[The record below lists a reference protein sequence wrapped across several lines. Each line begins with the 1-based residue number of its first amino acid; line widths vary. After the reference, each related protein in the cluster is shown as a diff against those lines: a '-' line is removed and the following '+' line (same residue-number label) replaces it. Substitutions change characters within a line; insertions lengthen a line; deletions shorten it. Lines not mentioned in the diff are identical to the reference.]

1 MPTGRN
7 FVFLSYF
14 LVLYFL
20 DKLKKFCYNKV
31 MNIENIG
38 EELSLLVDKFELT
51 KTCLNLDSVSVRL
64 KSLLKE
70 RESLSFWNNLE
81 YAMQTN
87 KEIKSLQDILNQVQL
102 LQQQIGALIENV
114 KALETE
120 TDIEML
126 NLAFGEL
133 LELKKQVDDLNVRT
147 LLDEKYDNNDA
158 IITIHS
164 GAGGTEAQDW
174 VVMLARMYKMYA
186 NKNNLDFDIVDKLE
200 GNDAGLKSVVIWV
213 KGEYSYGKLKGEMGV
228 HRLVRISPFDS
239 NKRRHTSFASV
250 EVVPAIAKGS
260 EVKINNDDI
269 KIDTYRSGGAGG
281 QNVNKV
287 ETAVRVTHI
296 PTGIVVTC
304 QNERSQLQNRENA
317 LRILTSKLVALEEEK
332 ARKNLDQ
339 IKGDLKRIEWGSQ
352 IRSYIFQPYTMVKD
366 HRTDF
371 ETSDV
376 EAVMNGELNPFINE
390 YLKKSHSKT

>member
-1 MPTGRN
+1 
-7 FVFLSYF
+7 
-14 LVLYFL
+14 
-20 DKLKKFCYNKV
+20 

-38 EELSLLVDKFELT
+38 DELSSLVEKFELT
-51 KTCLNLDSVSVRL
+51 KTCLHLPVNQEKLS
-64 KSLLKE
+64 SLMKE
-70 RESLSFWNNLE
+70 RESLSFWNNLD

-87 KEIKSLQDILNQVQL
+87 KEIKSLQELFAEVQT
-102 LQQQIGALIENV
+102 LQARITEIIKTV
-114 KALETE
+114 KELEKE

-126 NLAFGEL
+126 NLAFNEL
-133 LELKKQVDDLNVRT
+133 LEVRDKVEELNVRT

-158 IITIHS
+158 IITIHA
-164 GAGGTEAQDW
+164 GAGGTESQDW
-174 VVMLARMYKMYA
+174 VVMLARMYKMFA
-186 NKNNLDFDIVDKLE
+186 NKNGFNFDIVDKLE
-200 GNDAGLKSVVIWV
+200 GNDAGLKSIVFLV
-213 KGEYSYGKLKGEMGV
+213 KGEYAYGKLKGEMGV

-250 EVVPAIAKGS
+250 EVVPSINQGTEFKLNTD
-260 EVKINNDDI
+260 EV

-317 LRILTSKLVALEEEK
+317 LKILTSKLVALEEEK
-332 ARKNLDQ
+332 QRQNMKE
-339 IKGDLKRIEWGSQ
+339 IKGDIKSIEWGSQ
-352 IRSYIFQPYTMVKD
+352 IRSYVFQPYTMVKD

-376 EAVMNGELNPFINE
+376 AAVMDGEIGAFINE
-390 YLKKSHSKT
+390 YLKRTHIKAE

>member
-1 MPTGRN
+1 
-7 FVFLSYF
+7 
-14 LVLYFL
+14 
-20 DKLKKFCYNKV
+20 

-38 EELSLLVDKFELT
+38 EELQQLVEKFELT
-51 KTCLNLDSVSVRL
+51 KSCLHLNDNQARL
-64 KSLLKE
+64 NSLMHE
-70 RESLSFWNNLE
+70 RESLTFWNNLD

-87 KEIKSLQDILNQVQL
+87 KEIKSLQDLFVEVQSM
-102 LQQQIGALIENV
+102 QASITELIKTVRE
-114 KALETE
+114 LEQT

-126 NLAFGEL
+126 NLAFGEML
-133 LELKKQVDDLNVRT
+133 ILKEKVDELNVRT

-158 IITIHS
+158 ILTIHS

-174 VVMLARMYKMYA
+174 VIMLARMYKMYA
-186 NKNNLDFDIVDKLE
+186 NKNNFKFDIVDKLE
-200 GNDAGLKSVVIWV
+200 GNDAGLKSIVIWV
-213 KGEYSYGKLKGEMGV
+213 KGEYAYGKLKGEKGV

-250 EVVPAIAKGS
+250 EIVPAISKES
-260 EVKINNDDI
+260 TVKINNDDL

-287 ETAVRVTHI
+287 ETAVRITHI

-317 LRILTSKLVALEEEK
+317 MKILTSKLVALEEEK
-332 ARKNLDQ
+332 QRQDLNE

-352 IRSYIFQPYTMVKD
+352 IRSYVFQPYTMVKD
-366 HRTDF
+366 HLTDY

-376 EAVMNGELNPFINE
+376 QSVMDGELSPFINE
-390 YLKKSHSKT
+390 YLRKSHTNN

>member
-1 MPTGRN
+1 
-7 FVFLSYF
+7 
-14 LVLYFL
+14 
-20 DKLKKFCYNKV
+20 

-38 EELSLLVDKFELT
+38 EELSLLVEKFEVT
-51 KTCLNLDSVSVRL
+51 KTCLHLNENQEKLN
-64 KSLLKE
+64 SLMKE
-70 RESLSFWNNLE
+70 RESLTFWNNLD

-87 KEIKSLQDILNQVQL
+87 KEIKSLQDLFAEVQTM
-102 LQQQIGALIENV
+102 QTQITELIKTV
-114 KALETE
+114 KELEKE

-126 NLAFGEL
+126 NLAFSEL
-133 LELKKQVDDLNVRT
+133 LTLKDKVDELNVRT
-147 LLDEKYDNNDA
+147 LLDKKYDNNDA
-158 IITIHS
+158 IITIHA
-164 GAGGTEAQDW
+164 GAGGTESQDW

-186 NKNNLDFDIVDKLE
+186 NKNGFNFDIVDKLE

-213 KGEYSYGKLKGEMGV
+213 KGEYAYGKLKSEMGV

-250 EVVPAIAKGS
+250 EVVPSISK
-260 EVKINNDDI
+260 ETTVKVNTEDLR
-269 KIDTYRSGGAGG
+269 IDTYRSSGAGG

-287 ETAVRVTHI
+287 ETAVRITHI

-317 LRILTSKLVALEEEK
+317 LKILTSKLVALDEEK
-332 ARKNLDQ
+332 HKQNLNE
-339 IKGDLKRIEWGSQ
+339 IKGDLKKIEWGSQ
-352 IRSYIFQPYTMVKD
+352 IRSYVFQPYTMVKD

-376 EAVMNGELNPFINE
+376 ESVMNGDLTPFINE
-390 YLKKSHSKT
+390 YLKKSHTN

>member
-1 MPTGRN
+1 
-7 FVFLSYF
+7 
-14 LVLYFL
+14 
-20 DKLKKFCYNKV
+20 

-38 EELSLLVDKFELT
+38 DELNLLVKKFELT
-51 KTCLNLDSVSVRL
+51 KSCLNLDEAQNKLSVL
-64 KSLLKE
+64 MKE
-70 RESLSFWNNLE
+70 RESLSFWNNLN

-87 KEIKSLQDILNQVQL
+87 KEIKALQDLFSELTSIQNELSS
-102 LQQQIGALIENV
+102 LIATVKELEN
-114 KALETE
+114 E

-126 NLAFGEL
+126 NLAFNEML
-133 LELKKQVDDLNVRT
+133 ALKDKIDELNVRT
-147 LLDEKYDNNDA
+147 LLDEKYDNNDC

-174 VVMLARMYKMYA
+174 VVMLTRMYKMFA
-186 NKNNLDFDIVDKLE
+186 TKNNFEFALVDKLE
-200 GNDAGLKSVVIWV
+200 GNDAGLKTAVIII
-213 KGEYSYGKLKGEMGV
+213 KGEFAYGKLKGEMGV

-250 EVVPAIAKGS
+250 EVVPVIS
-260 EVKINNDDI
+260 QETDVKINNEDI

-287 ETAVRVTHI
+287 ETAVRITHI
-296 PTGIVVTC
+296 PTGIVVNC
-304 QNERSQLQNRENA
+304 QNERSQLQNREIA
-317 LRILTSKLVALEEEK
+317 MRILTSKLVALEEEK
-332 ARKNLDQ
+332 RRQNMSE

-352 IRSYIFQPYTMVKD
+352 IRSYVFQPYTMVKD

-376 EAVMNGELNPFINE
+376 NGVMDGDLNPFINE
-390 YLKKSHSKT
+390 YLKKAHTKSSE

>member
-1 MPTGRN
+1 
-7 FVFLSYF
+7 
-14 LVLYFL
+14 
-20 DKLKKFCYNKV
+20 

-38 EELSLLVDKFELT
+38 DELSKLVDKFETT
-51 KTCLNLDSVSVRL
+51 KACLNLNELQERL
-64 KSLLKE
+64 NSLLRE
-70 RESLSFWNNLE
+70 RESLSFWNNLD

-87 KEIKSLQDILNQVQL
+87 KEIKSLQELFNEVQT
-102 LQQQIGALIENV
+102 LQNSLTSLISTV
-114 KALETE
+114 RSLEKE
-120 TDIEML
+120 TDIELL
-126 NLAFGEL
+126 NLALSEL
-133 LELKKQVDDLNVRT
+133 LELKEKVDELNVRT

-158 IITIHS
+158 ILTIHS

-174 VVMLARMYKMYA
+174 VVMLMRMYKMYA
-186 NKNNLDFDIVDKLE
+186 SKNNFEFSVVDKLD
-200 GNDAGLKSVVIWV
+200 GTDAGLKSVVIWI
-213 KGEYSYGKLKGEMGV
+213 KGEYAYGKLKGEMGV

-250 EVVPAIAKGS
+250 EVVPAISK
-260 EVKINNDDI
+260 ETDVKICNEDLR
-269 KIDTYRSGGAGG
+269 IDTYRSSGAGG

-287 ETAVRVTHI
+287 ETAVRITHI

-317 LRILTSKLVALEEEK
+317 MKILTSKLVALEEEK
-332 ARKNLDQ
+332 HKQNIND

-366 HRTDF
+366 HRTDY

-376 EAVMNGELNPFINE
+376 EGVMNGELNPFINE
-390 YLKKSHSKT
+390 YLKKSHTKTNK

>member
-1 MPTGRN
+1 
-7 FVFLSYF
+7 
-14 LVLYFL
+14 
-20 DKLKKFCYNKV
+20 

-38 EELSLLVDKFELT
+38 EELGQLVEKFETT
-51 KTCLNLDSVSVRL
+51 KSCLNLTENQEKL
-64 KSLLKE
+64 NTLMKE
-70 RESLSFWNNLE
+70 RESLSFWNNLD

-87 KEIKSLQDILNQVQL
+87 KEIKALQDLFGEVQTLQVQ
-102 LQQQIGALIENV
+102 ITELIKTV
-114 KALETE
+114 KELEQE

-126 NLAFGEL
+126 NLAFTEML
-133 LELKKQVDDLNVRT
+133 ALKEKVDELNVRT
-147 LLDEKYDNNDA
+147 LLDQKYDNNDA

-174 VVMLARMYKMYA
+174 VVMLTRMYKMYA
-186 NKNNLDFDIVDKLE
+186 NKNGLNFDIVDKLE
-200 GNDAGLKSVVIWV
+200 GNDAGLKTAVLWI
-213 KGEYSYGKLKGEMGV
+213 KGQYAYGKLKGEMGV

-250 EVVPAIAKGS
+250 EVVPAINK
-260 EVKINNDDI
+260 ETDVKLKNDDLR
-269 KIDTYRSGGAGG
+269 IDTYRSGGAGG

-317 LRILTSKLVALEEEK
+317 LKILMSKLVALEEEK
-332 ARKNLDQ
+332 QRQNLNE
-339 IKGDLKRIEWGSQ
+339 IKGELKKIEWGSQ
-352 IRSYIFQPYTMVKD
+352 IRSYVFQPYTMVKD
-366 HRTDF
+366 HLTDY

-376 EAVMNGELNPFINE
+376 QAVMDGELTPFINE
-390 YLKKSHSKT
+390 YLKKSHM

>member
-1 MPTGRN
+1 
-7 FVFLSYF
+7 
-14 LVLYFL
+14 
-20 DKLKKFCYNKV
+20 

-38 EELSLLVDKFELT
+38 EELSLLVEKFEVT
-51 KTCLNLDSVSVRL
+51 KTCLHLNENQEKLN
-64 KSLLKE
+64 SLMKE
-70 RESLSFWNNLE
+70 RESLTFWNNLD

-87 KEIKSLQDILNQVQL
+87 KEIKSLQDLFAEVQTM
-102 LQQQIGALIENV
+102 QTQITELIKTV
-114 KALETE
+114 KELEKE

-126 NLAFGEL
+126 NLAFSEL
-133 LELKKQVDDLNVRT
+133 LTLKDKVDELNVRT
-147 LLDEKYDNNDA
+147 LLDKKYDNNDA
-158 IITIHS
+158 IITIHA
-164 GAGGTEAQDW
+164 GAGGTESQDW

-186 NKNNLDFDIVDKLE
+186 NKNGFNFDIVDKLE

-213 KGEYSYGKLKGEMGV
+213 KGEYAYGKLKSEMGV

-250 EVVPAIAKGS
+250 EVVPSISK
-260 EVKINNDDI
+260 ETTVKVNTEDLR
-269 KIDTYRSGGAGG
+269 IDTYRSSGAGG

-287 ETAVRVTHI
+287 ETAVRITHI

-317 LRILTSKLVALEEEK
+317 LKILTSKLVALDEEK
-332 ARKNLDQ
+332 HKQNLNE
-339 IKGDLKRIEWGSQ
+339 IKGDLKKIEWGSQ
-352 IRSYIFQPYTMVKD
+352 IRSYVFQPYTMVKD

-376 EAVMNGELNPFINE
+376 EAVMNGDLTPFINE
-390 YLKKSHSKT
+390 YLKKSHTN